1 MLAFQGAL
9 RTGADFYELDAHLT
23 KDGVPVVLHDGDLKR
38 TAGLEG
44 KKVQDLTLAEVKE
57 LDAGS
62 WKGSQFAGEKIP
74 TLREA
79 LAWSKDKI
87 DVMVELKS
95 GNPGLAEKAV
105 AIIQEVGMVK
115 NVVLASFDESY
126 IKTAKA
132 LEPSMRTL
140 GLQSKMVEWEREDD
154 SFADILGCAV
164 SEEITEEMLRA
175 VHMRGMQVWVWTV
188 DKPEDMERL
197 AKMGVDGI
205 ISNYPERLTGG
216 AE

>member
-188 DKPEDMERL
+188 DKPDMERL

-205 ISNYPERLTGG
+205 ISNYPERLTGR